1 MVFEFFIV
9 ILIGFVSTIAIR
21 YCSLVTQLL
30 TKCNWSYQIV
40 NGWTSDVW
48 QVFLGDAVTMAV
60 AHRYGNGHQ
69 VIEPSRHLATFARW
83 RLGYHLLGVSLA
95 NLTKKVFGFVYPTFV
110 FRAVFACIGLR
121 AGIKLF

>member
-48 QVFLGDAVTMAV
+48 LVFLGDAVTMAKTIV
-60 AHRYGNGHQ
+60 K
-69 VIEPSRHLATFARW
+69 SL
-83 RLGYHLLGVSLA
+83 SLA
-95 NLTKKVFGFVYPTFV
+95 ATLQWLKG
-110 FRAVFACIGLR
+110 G
-121 AGIKLF
+121 G